1 MLRLVDIAQN
11 VKIYCFFQGM
21 LLPFSQGLHFL
32 LKEIPHLSQEKKSKK
47 DWKGRLHFF
56 EAMLHLEGI
65 LQEKK
70 GIPYH
75 IHKEYKYW
83 TSERMTAIFLS
94 VGEKARK
101 SGRKDINK
109 THTAHVIFGGHGLS
123 QECGKYTLYIA
134 LLFLVSLLFFGD

>member
-1 MLRLVDIAQN
+1 MAFLSDRNGASCGHSAECENILLLSRNAAALFSRITFSFERNTASLAREKIEERLGV
-11 VKIYCFFQGM
+11 
-21 LLPFSQGLHFL
+21 L
-32 LKEIPHLSQEKKSKK
+32 
-47 DWKGRLHFF
+47 KGRLHFF

-75 IHKEYKYW
+75 MHKEYKYW

-109 THTAHVIFGGHGLS
+109 THTAHV
-123 QECGKYTLYIA
+123 
-134 LLFLVSLLFFGD
+134 FFGD